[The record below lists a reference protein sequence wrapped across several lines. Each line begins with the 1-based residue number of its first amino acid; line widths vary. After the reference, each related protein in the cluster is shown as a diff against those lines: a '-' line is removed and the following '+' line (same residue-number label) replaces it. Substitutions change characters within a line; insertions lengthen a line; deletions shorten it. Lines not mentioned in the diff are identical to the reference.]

1 MTSFYFMPAPYSS
14 DLRQKVIQ
22 SIDEGRSISQ
32 VSQLFHISRNTLYLW
47 LKRRRDNGSVE
58 PTQNYHNPHNRQI
71 QDLEHFKEFVSTRRD
86 WTQAELGEQ
95 YGVSAKVVGRAL
107 KKIGWSRK
115 KKTNLYKERDE
126 KKRAVFKAE
135 KEKKKTNPSNI

>member
-1 MTSFYFMPAPYSS
+1 MPAPYSS
-14 DLRQKVIQ
+14 DLRQKAIQ
-22 SIDEGRSISQ
+22 SIDEGRSVCE
-32 VSQLFHISRNTLYLW
+32 VSQQFHISRNTLYLW
-47 LKRRRDNGSVE
+47 LKRRRDTGCVE
-58 PTQNYHNPHNRQI
+58 PTKNYHNPHNRQI

-86 WTQAELGEQ
+86 WTQSELGEA

-126 KKRAVFKAE
+126 QKRVAFKAE
-135 KEKKKTNPSNI
+135 KEKKRPTVQIYR